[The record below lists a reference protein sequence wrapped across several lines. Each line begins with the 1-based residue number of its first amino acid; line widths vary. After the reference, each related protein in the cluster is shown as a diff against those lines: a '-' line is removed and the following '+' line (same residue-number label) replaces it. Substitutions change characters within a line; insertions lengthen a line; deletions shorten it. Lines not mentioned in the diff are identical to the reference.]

1 MENKFSAILL
11 SQENTD
17 IQADENRFRQAV
29 LSEFSNGEQI
39 LKEAARQGFTVE
51 RFRKDGERGLVLPFI
66 PVRTAKNFSI
76 KKHTSVQRP
85 YTHSHDF
92 YELIYVHRGECVQ
105 ICKRKNIVS
114 SQGDLCIISPETV
127 HSMERCSEG
136 DVILKAV
143 VPRKLYNLCSDGI
156 LPAFEGIKTFRTKG
170 RVEYLI
176 AKLVGEELFCDRL
189 HEKVVQS
196 YLTLLFA
203 ELQRAAEKEKSA
215 IEIKAEEYVRENIKN
230 ATLQSFAQKIGYS
243 SNYLSR
249 LIKEKTGDNFRQILI
264 RTRMEFSLKLLDET
278 TMSVEDIA
286 AETGYEN
293 ASGFYKQFFLFYGM
307 TPMQYR
313 NTLQ

>member
-76 KKHTSVQRP
+76 KKHTSLQRP

-105 ICKRKNIVS
+105 ICKGKNIVS

-127 HSMERCSEG
+127 HSM
-136 DVILKAV
+136 
-143 VPRKLYNLCSDGI
+143 
-156 LPAFEGIKTFRTKG
+156 
-170 RVEYLI
+170 
-176 AKLVGEELFCDRL
+176 
-189 HEKVVQS
+189 
-196 YLTLLFA
+196 
-203 ELQRAAEKEKSA
+203 
-215 IEIKAEEYVRENIKN
+215 
-230 ATLQSFAQKIGYS
+230 
-243 SNYLSR
+243 
-249 LIKEKTGDNFRQILI
+249 
-264 RTRMEFSLKLLDET
+264 
-278 TMSVEDIA
+278 
-286 AETGYEN
+286 
-293 ASGFYKQFFLFYGM
+293 
-307 TPMQYR
+307 
-313 NTLQ
+313 